1 MVQKDTPDGQH
12 HKEFKV
18 ARLKPFWWGVINV
31 VLAALILLIEPDA
44 IGDAVDEYSYA
55 VFNRTVGAPLYP
67 AEQVDDIGVILLDD
81 ESLAG
86 LKSSWPAVYGLHA
99 KVLRKLLTAKPKAL
113 FIDFTFRDRR
123 AAPPAGAQSDEWMPE
138 LYVHDDSLTMLV
150 GTLQMYQMMDIPVYL
165 QAGALNFY
173 QHHAVLSELA
183 PYVTLVAGWGDL
195 RGQADIRALS
205 YQLAPELRNAGR
217 IAEIQNAEDL
227 PLCDDA
233 VMRRTGNGNLR
244 GCDVSGITA
253 AATTI
258 YQHLCTG
265 KERVQSVE
273 RGWKCDQSLIMP
285 AKTDKSSWLA
295 WRDELLDRPMWL
307 SWPDRQAD
315 YSEWKKAYDQY
326 GNAIPP
332 YECGPQYTDE
342 DAFKRVIGN
351 LAVLFGFSNR
361 ADVNCSPFHTISAE
375 QVFRDTPSAGR
386 WVENFKDRIVM
397 YGQNLQGF
405 QDVVRPPTLDTDIP
419 GVYIHA
425 MALENLLSNG
435 SSYLSDKATYSA
447 WLTADLIELTTLMI
461 IIFLRFGLA
470 KIARQSFPSLPQPSV
485 ASDREC
491 HPWEYCRLT
500 IRNKLSVVVSM
511 MRVIPRMPNVA
522 GVWLRN
528 RTSEQHWAECLDPEM
543 RQLAR
548 NWFMLLICL
557 IDLVVSVAIVTLGA
571 IVLELSVLSI
581 APVNWLAVIGLGM
594 LSYIPFVRSLFAQ
607 EEEALDDGHT
617 AQSEN
622 AGEAAEKSATI

>member
-1 MVQKDTPDGQH
+1 MGQESFRSDGQQ
-12 HKEFKV
+12 KEFKV
-18 ARLKPFWWGVINV
+18 ARLKPVWWGVINV
-31 VLAALILLIEPDA
+31 ALAAIILLIEPDS

-55 VFNRTVGAPLYP
+55 VFSQTVGAPLYP
-67 AEQVDDIGVILLDD
+67 ASRVDDIGVILLDD

-123 AAPPAGAQSDEWMPE
+123 AAAPQGVLADEWMPE

-150 GTLQMYQMMDIPVYL
+150 STLQMYQMMDIPVYL

-183 PYVTLVAGWGDL
+183 PYVTLVSGWGDL

-217 IAEIQNAEDL
+217 VANLQDDDL

-233 VMRRTGNGNLR
+233 VMRRTGNGNLL

-258 YQHLCTG
+258 YQHFCSG
-265 KERVQSVE
+265 KERAKSIR
-273 RGWKCDQSLIMP
+273 RGWNCDQALIMP
-285 AKTDKSSWLA
+285 SKTDKSEWLA
-295 WRDELLDRPMWL
+295 WREDLLVRPMWL

-315 YSEWKKAYDQY
+315 YSAWTKAYDQS
-326 GNAIPP
+326 GNVIPP
-332 YECGPQYTDE
+332 YECGPQYSDPN
-342 DAFKRVIGN
+342 AAKRITGN
-351 LAVLFGFSNR
+351 LATLFGIGAR
-361 ADVNCSPFHTISAE
+361 ADVNCAPFHTISAE
-375 QVFRDTPSAGR
+375 QVYRDTPSAGR

-419 GVYIHA
+419 GVFLHA

-435 SSYLSDKATYSA
+435 SAYLSDKATYSS
-447 WLTADLIELTTLMI
+447 WLTADLIEIMTLAI
-461 IIFLRFGLA
+461 IVFLRFGLA
-470 KIARQSFPSLPQPSV
+470 GLARRSFPALPH
-485 ASDREC
+485 ASNAQDREC
-491 HPWEYCRLT
+491 NPLEYFGL
-500 IRNKLSVVVSM
+500 ILANKLSMFLSM
-511 MRVIPRMPNVA
+511 MKFVPKIPKLLRVWSGNRNA
-522 GVWLRN
+522 EHHWTEQLDLR
-528 RTSEQHWAECLDPEM
+528 D

-548 NWFMLLICL
+548 NWFMVLICL
-557 IDLVVSVAIVTLGA
+557 LDLVLSVAIVTFGA

-607 EEEALDDGHT
+607 DNELAEGAEHDRQENSAEAI
-617 AQSEN
+617 
-622 AGEAAEKSATI
+622 EKSATV